1 MDEMLHGRVRLGAR
15 VLALS
20 GLLMVALAAMATDA
34 SADLTPGA
42 VFTET
47 NTVPNRVLAYNRGAD
62 GELTPAGSFLTGG
75 NGRPAGNPPA
85 FTGFPVLDSMG
96 PVNLGDDGDNKACLF
111 VVNAGSDTV
120 SSFRVRPS
128 GLQLADQESSG
139 GSRPASVTSTTRGP
153 SKFVMY
159 VLNSDNASAS
169 FRGFEVSASC
179 GLTVI
184 PGSDR
189 ALPSQDSVP
198 ATIRFNEQGKFLT
211 VSQRYAPG
219 PAPVGNGDLVSYPV
233 DSSGLTGPAVVSASA
248 RRTPYGL
255 DYNHQGI
262 LSVTNEHV
270 DAPPFPNS
278 SVSTY
283 RQNKDGSLVELDNEP
298 SPGAACWNL
307 FSNNGKFLFVT
318 NPAGDLVPGSADVKS
333 FTVDRNGQMTF
344 VNQAG
349 TRFEAIDNAL
359 SHNSKFLYVLSTPVV
374 FPAPNSSITAFEI
387 DSKTGAITEIDE
399 EIIVGNNSTSGLA
412 AW

>member
-1 MDEMLHGRVRLGAR
+1 MLHGRARMGAR
-15 VLALS
+15 ISVLS

-42 VFTET
+42 VFTSS
-47 NTVPNRVLAYNRGAD
+47 NTVPNRVIAYNRAAD
-62 GELTPAGSFLTGG
+62 GELTPAGEFLTGG

-85 FTGFPVLDSMG
+85 FTSFPVLDSMG
-96 PVNLGDDGDNKACLF
+96 PVNLGDDGDNKSCLF
-111 VVNAGSDTV
+111 VVNAGSDSV

-128 GLQLADQESSG
+128 GLELADQESSG

-153 SKFVMY
+153 GKLVMY
-159 VLNSDNASAS
+159 VLNSDNTTAS

-179 GLTVI
+179 ALSVI

-189 ALPSQDSVP
+189 ALPSQTSVP
-198 ATIRFNEQGKFLT
+198 ATIRFDEQGKFLT

-233 DSSGLTGPAVVSASA
+233 DSSGLTGPPVVSPSP

-318 NPAGDLVPGSADVKS
+318 NPAGDLVPGSADVKA
-333 FTVDRNGQMTF
+333 FQVDRNGQMTF
-344 VNQAG
+344 VNQQP
-349 TRFEAIDNAL
+349 TPFEAIDNAL
-359 SHNSKFLYVLSTPVV
+359 SNNSRYLYVLSSPVV
-374 FPAPNSSITAFEI
+374 FPGPTSSIDAFEI
-387 DSKTGAITEIDE
+387 DAKTGAITPIDRE
-399 EIIVGNNSTSGLA
+399 LITGNSTSGLA